1 MPPRCTV
8 DPRLPGLLLA
18 QDHVLHRQQ
27 ALAAGLTH
35 DAIRHRLDTRQW
47 QRMLSS
53 VYLTAPTE
61 PSRRQLLIGAV
72 LYAGPH
78 GAVDGCDA
86 CRYHGIRSVTTDE
99 STVHVVLPWGEPART
114 EGYVVVRRTHNPIV
128 TVASERLRYVDLA
141 TAVVIAARSM
151 RRERSAIAALS
162 EALQRRG
169 ANYDELVRAH
179 IQGPPRG
186 ARIVSR
192 GLAALS
198 TGAVSIAEVDFL
210 GLVALST
217 VLPRPMCNVLLRLPC
232 GRLISPDALFLSSGV
247 VHETNGRR
255 AHARADLFEDM
266 QERHDAMTAAGLTV
280 LHNSPRRL
288 ITSPREVLGEV
299 ERCHQRLDG
308 RGLPEGVTLVTRADI
323 GG

>member
-8 DPRLPGLLLA
+8 DPRLPGLLLT
-18 QDHVLHRQQ
+18 QDRVLHRQQ

-35 DAIRHRLDTRQW
+35 DAIRHRLDSRQW
-47 QRMLSS
+47 QRILSS

-61 PSRRQLLIGAV
+61 PTRRQLLIGA
-72 LYAGPH
+72 LLFAGPH
-78 GAVDGCDA
+78 GAIDGCDA
-86 CRYHGIRSVTTDE
+86 CRYHGLRNVTIDE
-99 STVHVVLPWGEPART
+99 ATVHVVVPSGQPART
-114 EGYVVVRRTHNPIV
+114 EGFVVVRRTNNPIV

-141 TAVVIAARSM
+141 TAVVIAARTM
-151 RRERSAIAALS
+151 HRERSAIAALS
-162 EALQRRG
+162 EAVQRRG
-169 ANYDELVRAH
+169 TSYDELVRAH
-179 IQGPPRG
+179 VQGPPRG

-198 TGAVSIAEVDFL
+198 TGAASIAEVDFL
-210 GLVALST
+210 GLVQLST
-217 VLPRPMCNVLLRLPC
+217 ILPQPLCNVLLRLPC

-255 AHARADLFEDM
+255 AHARADLFDDM

-288 ITSPREVLGEV
+288 LTSPREVLSEV

-308 RGLPEGVTLVTRADI
+308 RGLPEGITLVASA
-323 GG
+323 